1 VILRVAKTSLVFAIA
16 LFYTLVVF
24 NNITDYNSN
33 FQFVRHVLMMDSTFP
48 NNAGMWRAIN
58 SPAIHTLF
66 YVTVIAWEAVTTILC
81 WWGGVRMARHL
92 RATAIEFQQ
101 TKNVAIAGLT
111 AGMLLWLVAFLTV
124 GAEWFLM
131 WQSATWNG
139 QEAAGRGFVV
149 VGIVLIFVVGREEEI

>member
-1 VILRVAKTSLVFAIA
+1 MILRVAKTSLVFAIA

-48 NNAGMWRAIN
+48 NNAGMWRAID

-66 YVTVIAWEAVTTILC
+66 YVTVIAWESVTMVLC
-81 WWGGVRMARHL
+81 WWGGIRLARSL
-92 RATAIEFQQ
+92 QVPAGDFQRA
-101 TKNVAIAGLT
+101 KNVAIAGLT
-111 AGMLLWLVAFLTV
+111 LGMLLWLVAFLTV

-139 QEAAGRGFVV
+139 QEAAGRMFLV
-149 VGIVLIFVVGREEEI
+149 VGIVLILVVGREEEI

>member
-1 VILRVAKTSLVFAIA
+1 MILRVAKTSLVFAIA

-48 NNAGMWRAIN
+48 NNAGMWRAID

-66 YVTVIAWEAVTTILC
+66 YVSVIAWESVTMILC
-81 WWGGVRMARHL
+81 WWGGIRLARSL
-92 RATAIEFQQ
+92 QVAAGEFQRA
-101 TKNVAIAGLT
+101 KNVAIAGLT
-111 AGMLLWLVAFLTV
+111 LGMLLWLVAFLTV

-139 QEAAGRGFVV
+139 QEAAGRMSLV
-149 VGIVLIFVVGREEEI
+149 VGIVLMLVVGREEEI